1 MYKTADNVALMLNVN
16 AGRPLQAQLFEQ
28 VRAMIIDGQLTS
40 GTPLPATRA
49 LSEQLGVSRN
59 TVVLAYDRLLSEGY
73 IESKRSIGTFVSD
86 AIPDTGLK
94 PPTPPSDDA
103 NNVEKSTAAEQL
115 QLTPEFE
122 QAETASSTENQTSLK
137 ETNAEKLTHK
147 TSQITADVSNDF
159 KDFPSKLPPPSINF
173 KPGLPDIEAFPTR
186 TWRRLLNRNLNRHED
201 LYAEALDPLGVFE
214 LRRAIAEHLGPAR
227 GIVAEAQD
235 VVIFSSA
242 QEARGLLA
250 QLLLR
255 ENAPAIMETPGPENA
270 GSLFSYYKTD
280 VYGIPVDDEG
290 MLTSQLPE
298 FEDGTLE
305 PLNLESFDVPS
316 SNQAFPHLS
325 SGPHT
330 FSWPHT
336 SYGMAYVTPSHQFPL
351 GASLALSRRVQL
363 LEWAQRT
370 GIMVVEDESTSDFR
384 YGGSPLTALKGLDNR
399 IVSNDGALEQKAPS
413 KDGCV
418 VYLGGFKK
426 SLGIDI
432 GYLVVPSFL
441 IPAVRQLK
449 SLGFGTAS
457 LIEQAALAE
466 FIDNGAYDRHLRKLR
481 KKCKEKRDLLI
492 SLLTKHFGEDIS
504 LSAIEGGLHLIWHL
518 PNDFGTANDLS
529 KDMLHTYKIGLY
541 GVQTGGSMV
550 VQGKKFDKQAL
561 VFGYASLS
569 LEEIETGVDQLVTQL
584 KYR

>member
-86 AIPDTGLK
+86 AIPDAGLK
-94 PPTPPSDDA
+94 PPTPQKDVPDL
-103 NNVEKSTAAEQL
+103 EEIPAAEQVL
-115 QLTPEFE
+115 SAPEFE
-122 QAETASSTENQTSLK
+122 TEETAPSSESRISLK
-137 ETNAEKLTHK
+137 ETTAENLSPK
-147 TSQITADVSNDF
+147 TSHITAEFS
-159 KDFPSKLPPPSINF
+159 KGLKEFPSKRPPLSINF

-186 TWRRLLNRNLNRHED
+186 TWRRLLNRNLNRHDD
-201 LYAEALDPLGVFE
+201 LYMEALDPLGVFE

-235 VVIFSSA
+235 VVIFSST

-298 FEDGTLE
+298 FEEGSLK
-305 PLNLESFDVPS
+305 PLIIESFDASS
-316 SNQAFPHLS
+316 SNQAFPYSLS
-325 SGPHT
+325 L
-330 FSWPHT
+330 PHT

-370 GIMVVEDESTSDFR
+370 GIMIVEDESTSDFR

-399 IVSNDGALEQKAPS
+399 IIPNEDTLEQAAPS

-492 SLLTKHFGEDIS
+492 SLLTKHFGDDIS
-504 LSAIEGGLHLIWHL
+504 LSGIEGGLHLIWHL
-518 PNDFGTANDLS
+518 PKDFGTANALS
-529 KDMLHTYKIGLY
+529 KDMLNKHKVGLY

-550 VQGKKFDKQAL
+550 SLGEQFDQQAL

-569 LEEIETGVDQLVTQL
+569 LEEIETGVSLLVAELQD
-584 KYR
+584 R

>member
-147 TSQITADVSNDF
+147 TSQITADVSNDL

-370 GIMVVEDESTSDFR
+370 GIMIVEDESTSDFR

>member
-147 TSQITADVSNDF
+147 TSQISADVSNDL

-280 VYGIPVDDEG
+280 VYGIPVDGEG

-370 GIMVVEDESTSDFR
+370 GIMIVEDESTSDFR

-492 SLLTKHFGEDIS
+492 SLLTKHFGDDIS

>member
-103 NNVEKSTAAEQL
+103 NSVEKNSTAEQV
-115 QLTPEFE
+115 QLSPDIEPVESDTP
-122 QAETASSTENQTSLK
+122 TENQSSLK
-137 ETNAEKLTHK
+137 ETNAEKLNLK
-147 TSQITADVSNDF
+147 TSQISADVSVDF
-159 KDFPSKLPPPSINF
+159 KDFPSKLPQPSINF

-201 LYAEALDPLGVFE
+201 LYIEALDPLGVFE

-227 GIVAEAQD
+227 GIVAEAED

-270 GSLFSYYKTD
+270 GSLFSFYKTD

-305 PLNLESFDVPS
+305 PLNLESFDVSS
-316 SNQAFPHLS
+316 SNQAF
-325 SGPHT
+325 
-330 FSWPHT
+330 PHT

-370 GIMVVEDESTSDFR
+370 GIMIVEDESTSDFR

-399 IVSNDGALEQKAPS
+399 IVPNEENLEQEAPS

-492 SLLTKHFGEDIS
+492 SLLTKHFGDDIS

-518 PNDFGTANDLS
+518 PKDFGTANALS
-529 KDMLHTYKIGLY
+529 KDMLNKHKIGLY

-550 VQGKKFDKQAL
+550 VSGKTFDQQAL

-569 LEEIETGVDQLVTQL
+569 LEEIETGVNLLVAELQDR
-584 KYR
+584 KQNEDGKI